1 MTSSI
6 SPTPIDIKTLN
17 FAPTSAIVSRVKR
30 FLDYPDKISP
40 VSCTMVSVCDSYF
53 QEKDSNGEEK
63 YHLYETISG
72 SRTYLTKVIKGN
84 AGCLVDLSKL
94 RPKGSI
100 GSNGMESH
108 GVTNFMGIYS
118 AINQE
123 VRRGSVFKNGATVL
137 SLHWQHPDLIDFL
150 NFPAS
155 EIPWAKRAITVTE
168 DILLPENSLALEA
181 VLKALANGIIFV
193 NKQVYNAKGEPLF
206 PNVCT
211 SIRLKSRSTCTLL
224 PINLGM
230 VRTIEEIVPAF
241 INGANDIIKIW
252 NLFLEAK
259 LRQGEHFLDPRE
271 DKQAGLGLLG
281 LANLLA
287 NLEIS
292 YYDFA
297 EAMWWVVIPDYDYD
311 EDEINFWGDNP
322 KAAHLAK
329 AFQSGYAAAA
339 KIAKA
344 EGFERFFAIEP
355 TASVSYAN
363 VDYNGFTCTPEIS
376 PPVCH
381 PDTKI
386 SQRRNDSGY
395 ENFQYPLGVEIAEKD
410 VSWETYFSLCCSF
423 QTLQEQTGLSHG
435 TNFNFWVSQPVTKE
449 WFQEWFDSSLISIY
463 YRWSTDF
470 QSQDKSSIG
479 VEVTKESE
487 SFWAVEDYEEEV
499 EEGKVCVITQQSSGG
514 GCSACEGE

>member
-1 MTSSI
+1 MT

-40 VSCTMVSVCDSYF
+40 ISCTMVAVEDSYF
-53 QEKDSNGEEK
+53 QEKDFNGEEK

-100 GSNGMESH
+100 GSNGMVSH
-108 GVTNFMGIYS
+108 GVTNFMGVYS
-118 AINQE
+118 SINQE
-123 VRRGSVFKNGATVL
+123 VRRGSVFKNGAVVL

-150 NFPAS
+150 NFSAS

-168 DILLPENSLALEA
+168 EILLPENHLALEA

-193 NKQVYNAKGEPLF
+193 NKQVYNSKGESLF

-230 VRTIEEIVPAF
+230 VRTIDEVVSAF
-241 INGANDIIKIW
+241 VNGANDIIKIW

-259 LRQGEHFLDPRE
+259 LRQEEHFLDPRE

-287 NLEIS
+287 NLRIT
-292 YYDFA
+292 YLDFTR
-297 EAMWWVVIPDYDYD
+297 AMQFVVSGD
-311 EDEINFWGDNP
+311 EDLSNFSFDYTNV
-322 KAAHLAK
+322 KALKLAR

-339 KIAKA
+339 VIAKA

-381 PDTKI
+381 PETKI
-386 SQRRNDSGY
+386 SQRRNDTGY
-395 ENFQYPLGVEIAEKD
+395 IDYTYPLSVEIAEKD
-410 VSWETYFSLCCSF
+410 VSFETYTSLANSF
-423 QTLQEQTGLSHG
+423 QVMQDATGLSHG
-435 TNFNFWVSQPVTKE
+435 TNYNMWLVQYPTVE
-449 WFQEWFDSSLISIY
+449 WFKSSLISIY
-463 YRWSTDF
+463 YRWNTNYE
-470 QSQDKSSIG
+470 SQDKTDIG
-479 VEVTKESE
+479 IEVTKKSE
-487 SFWAVEDYEEEV
+487 SFWSIEECEEEQ
-499 EEGKVCVITQQSSGG
+499 EEEKVCVITQQSSGG
-514 GCSACEGE
+514 GCSVCEGE

>member
-1 MTSSI
+1 MT
-6 SPTPIDIKTLN
+6 SPTPINIKTLN

-30 FLDYPDKISP
+30 FLDYPDKIQP

-53 QEKDSNGEEK
+53 QEKDSNGKEK
-63 YHLYETISG
+63 YHAYETISG

-100 GSNGMESH
+100 GSNGLESH

-118 AINQE
+118 AINHE
-123 VRRGSVFKNGATVL
+123 VRRGSVFKNGAVVL

-150 NFPAS
+150 DFPAS
-155 EIPWAKRAITVTE
+155 EIPWAKRAVTVTE
-168 DILLPENSLALEA
+168 EILLPKNSLALDA

-193 NKQVYNAKGEPLF
+193 NKQVYNQKGEPLF

-230 VRTIEEIVPAF
+230 VQSIEEIVPAF
-241 INGANDIIKIW
+241 VNGANDIIKIW
-252 NLFLEAK
+252 NLFLESK
-259 LRQGEHFLDPRE
+259 LKQGEHFLDPRE

-287 NLEIS
+287 NLGIS
-292 YYDFA
+292 YYDFT
-297 EAMWWVVIPDYDYD
+297 EAMWWVVDDYRD
-311 EDEINFWGDNP
+311 ERYYNP
-322 KAAHLAK
+322 LIATKAEKLAV
-329 AFQSGYAAAA
+329 AFQSGYQAAAV
-339 KIAKA
+339 IAKS
-344 EGFERFFAIEP
+344 ENFERFFAIEP

-363 VDYNGFTCTPEIS
+363 EDFNGFTCTPEIS

-381 PDTKI
+381 PETKI

-395 ENFQYPLGVEIAEKD
+395 QDFQYPMNVEVAEKD

-423 QTLQEQTGLSHG
+423 QTMQEQTGLAHG
-435 TNFNFWVSQPVTKE
+435 CNFNHWLVAPLSVE
-449 WFQEWFDSSLISIY
+449 WFTEWFNSPLISIY
-463 YRWSTDF
+463 YRWNTSYEA
-470 QSQDKSSIG
+470 QDKTVIG
-479 VEVTKESE
+479 IEVTKESE
-487 SFWAVEDYEEEV
+487 SFWNVENYEEEQ
-499 EEGKVCVITQQSSGG
+499 EEEKVCVITQQNSM
-514 GCSACEGE
+514 GCSACEGAE